1 MRHILQ
7 LTLVGLLLFLLLS
20 ACNYSIQQQAK
31 IGQNNSSTTANTA
44 IRIIKHPLGETKV
57 PIYPQRVVVLHG
69 FMWTDA
75 LAVGVKPIGAPL
87 KISLIQP
94 TNEQRQNVVD
104 VGFLPNNLEKIL
116 AIKPDLILGV
126 AEQQKDIYPLLSHIA
141 PTVLIEVKN
150 VRDWKD
156 HFMQVA
162 NALNKTEEAQK
173 VISNYHSRLQKF
185 RANARLDAKP
195 LIGRHRL
202 SDTPVLVVGLYNG
215 NCRIFSWE
223 ENSFSGGI
231 IEEAGLTLKPTPSQL
246 NKLQKSGIY
255 SISWERLD
263 LVDNSIIFVSPSH
276 FWFSNSDVEEYHKAF
291 KELQTMPLWSKL
303 KSVQQGKVYPV
314 KVHWVGNGPIAA
326 NHVLDDLFKYLLNYS
341 SPKSFVKN

>member
-1 MRHILQ
+1 M
-7 LTLVGLLLFLLLS
+7 
-20 ACNYSIQQQAK
+20 
-31 IGQNNSSTTANTA
+31 TANTA
-44 IRIIKHPLGETKV
+44 IRVVKHSLGETKV
-57 PIYPQRVVVLHG
+57 PIHPQRVVVLHG

-87 KISLIQP
+87 KIPLIQP
-94 TNEQRQNVVD
+94 TSEQRQSVVD
-104 VGFLPNNLEKIL
+104 VGFLPNNLEKVL
-116 AIKPDLILGV
+116 ALKPDLILGLF
-126 AEQQKDIYPLLSHIA
+126 EQQKDIYPLLSHIA

-173 VISNYHSRLQKF
+173 VLFNYHSRIKKF
-185 RANARLDAKP
+185 RATAGVDAKR
-195 LIGRHRL
+195 LIVRHRFPQ
-202 SDTPVLVVGLYNG
+202 TPVLVVGFYNG
-215 NCRIFSWE
+215 NCRVFSWE

-231 IEEAGLTLKPTPSQL
+231 IEEAGLTLKTAPSQL

-263 LVDNSIIFVSPSH
+263 LIDNSIIFLSPSH
-276 FWFSNSDVEEYHKAF
+276 FLFSKSDIEENQKAV
-291 KELQTMPLWSKL
+291 KQLQTMPLWLRL

-326 NHVLDDLFKYLLNYS
+326 NRVLDDLFKYLLN
-341 SPKSFVKN
+341 